1 MRTKAAVLLK
11 QPGEWEVADVGLDPP
26 RQGELLVRMGAAGLC
41 HSDDHIATGDLPTTS
56 LPMAGGHE
64 GAGIVA
70 EVGPETPGWAPG
82 DKVVLSFLPMC
93 GLCKWCASGMQN
105 LCDNGAGV
113 LMGTRPDG
121 SRRMRLDGLP
131 VSQAAGVSTFS
142 ELSTVS
148 VQSAV
153 KIADDIPL
161 DIACLTSCGV
171 STGWGSA
178 VNSAQVRPG
187 QVVIVVGVGGIG
199 MNAVQGATHAGASVI
214 IAVDPVP
221 MKRDASFRF
230 GATHAA
236 ATIDEAADLARSLTN
251 GQGADSCI
259 VCVGLTTG
267 EHIAKGVAAIRKA
280 GTCVMTGL
288 GRFADDGSIPVSVRE
303 VVLYQK
309 RLQGSLFGASSPS
322 RDIPAMLDLYRQGRL
337 KLDELI
343 TTRYTL
349 GDVNQGYQDMRDGRN
364 IRGVIVFDLPVL
376 HMTDMIQ
383 NTSMLRHRPR
393 FPAAFTVESR

>member
-1 MRTKAAVLLK
+1 MRTRAAVLRN
-11 QPGEWEVADVGLDPP
+11 QPGDWEVVEVDVDPP
-26 RQGELLVRMGAAGLC
+26 RQGELMVAMGAAGLC

-64 GAGIVA
+64 GAGTVV
-70 EVGPETPGWAPG
+70 EVGPDTPGWAPG
-82 DKVVLSFLPMC
+82 DRVVLSFLPMC
-93 GLCKWCASGMQN
+93 GLCRWCASGMQN

-113 LMGTRPDG
+113 LMGVRPDG

-142 ELSTVS
+142 EHSTVS

-161 DIACLTSCGV
+161 DAACLTSCGV

-178 VNSAQVRPG
+178 VNSARVRPG
-187 QVVIVVGVGGIG
+187 DVVIVVGAGGIG
-199 MNAVQGATHAGASVI
+199 MNAVQGAVHAGASVI
-214 IAVDPVP
+214 IAADPVP
-221 MKRDASFRF
+221 MKREASFRF
-230 GATHAA
+230 GATHAVE
-236 ATIDEAADLARSLTN
+236 TIDEAADLARSFTN

-259 VCVGLTTG
+259 VCVGVTTG
-267 EHIAKGVAAIRKA
+267 EHVAKGVAAIRKA

-288 GRFADDGSIPVSVRE
+288 GRFADDKAIPVSVRE

-322 RDIPAMLDLYRQGRL
+322 KDIPAILELYRQGRL

-343 TTRYTL
+343 TTRYSL
-349 GDVNQGYQDMRDGRN
+349 AEVNKGYQDMRDGRN
-364 IRGVIVFDLPVL
+364 LRGVIIYD
-376 HMTDMIQ
+376 
-383 NTSMLRHRPR
+383 
-393 FPAAFTVESR
+393 